1 MPTTTSQT
9 TTSQTTT
16 SQTIGPY
23 WHLLEDKSWADLTR
37 FGATG
42 DVITVTGTI
51 TDGGGAPVGD
61 ACVEIWQASPAAD
74 EHFPGFGRAA
84 SNEAGVFSFKTI
96 KPGPLPGFGNALQAP
111 HLALTIL
118 ARGLLFHLATRI
130 YFEGEP
136 ENENDPVLGLI
147 EPAGR
152 RATLIARLTKPGVW
166 HLDIHLQGDA
176 ETVFF
181 EI

>member
-1 MPTTTSQT
+1 MP
-9 TTSQTTT
+9 QTTT

-42 DVITVTGTI
+42 DLITLGGRVIDGAGNPVT
-51 TDGGGAPVGD
+51 D
-61 ACVEIWQASPAAD
+61 ACVEIWQASPPVS
-74 EHFPGFGRAA
+74 ETFTGFGRAA
-84 SNEAGVFSFKTI
+84 TDDAGAFRFTTI
-96 KPGPLPGFGNALQAP
+96 KPTALPGPGNSQQAP

-118 ARGLLFHLATRI
+118 ARGLLFHLSTRI
-130 YFEGEP
+130 YFAGESA
-136 ENENDPVLGLI
+136 NENDPVLALI
-147 EPAGR
+147 DDPAR
-152 RATLIARLTKPGVW
+152 RATLLAQETSPGTW
-166 HLDIHLQGDA
+166 HMDVVLQGSA

>member
-1 MPTTTSQT
+1 ML
-9 TTSQTTT
+9 TTT

-42 DVITVTGTI
+42 DVITLTGRVI
-51 TDGGGAPVGD
+51 DGAGKPLTD
-61 ACVEIWQASPAAD
+61 ACVEIWQAAPPAS
-74 EHFPGFGRAA
+74 ENFTGFGRAA
-84 SNEAGVFSFKTI
+84 TDNAGAFRFKTI
-96 KPGPLPGFGNALQAP
+96 KPSPLPGPGNNQQAP

-118 ARGLLFHLATRI
+118 ARGLLLHLCSRV
-130 YFEGEP
+130 YFAGDP
-136 ENENDPVLGLI
+136 ANENDPILALI
-147 EPAGR
+147 EDPAR
-152 RATLIARLTKPGVW
+152 RATLLAHETDPGTW
-166 HLDIHLQGDA
+166 HIDVFLQGEN

>member
-1 MPTTTSQT
+1 MP
-9 TTSQTTT
+9 TTT

-37 FGATG
+37 FGAAG
-42 DVITVTGTI
+42 EVITIEGHVF
-51 TDGGGAPVGD
+51 DGAGAPLTD
-61 ACVEIWQASPAAD
+61 ACIEIWQSSPEVTD
-74 EHFPGFGRAA
+74 DFSGFGRAA
-84 SNEAGVFSFKTI
+84 TDDSGKFSFRTI
-96 KPGPLPGFGNALQAP
+96 KPGPVPGPGNSLQAP

-118 ARGLLFHLATRI
+118 ARGLLIHLTTRV
-130 YFEGEP
+130 YFDGDP
-136 ENENDPVLGLI
+136 ANENDPILALV
-147 EPAGR
+147 EDTR
-152 RATLIARLTKPGVW
+152 RGTLLARETSAGVW